1 MRMKIYE
8 NPARNTWEAICR
20 RPTADDP
27 IVRDRVESIIRRV
40 REGGDQ
46 ALRELSMEID
56 GRCPERFEVSR
67 EEIAE
72 AATRVSE
79 PVKQAIR
86 KAAENIR
93 AFHAAQMPREIRVE
107 TAPGVLCVQ
116 RPVPIRRVGLYIPGG
131 SAPLFSTV
139 LMLAIPA
146 RLAGCSE
153 VILCSPTGKDGR
165 IAPEVLFAADFCG
178 VDRIFKL
185 GGAQAIAAMALGTG
199 TLPRVDKIF
208 GPGNRY
214 VTTAK
219 QLLGGREVAIDMPAG
234 PSEVMVIA
242 DDSAR
247 ADYVAADLL
256 SQAEHG
262 PDSQVMLVCTEA
274 AFARRV
280 QDELDR
286 QIPLLGRS
294 PIALKALEGS
304 CTVVLT
310 DPDEICA
317 FADCYAPEHLIIST
331 KHPWEIADR
340 INAAGS
346 VFIGHYTPESA
357 GDYASGTNHT
367 LPTCGWARSQSGVN
381 MDSFLRKM
389 TLQEI
394 TPEGLQGLAPTL
406 VNMARAEGLQAHANA
421 VIIRTKDESK

>member
-1 MRMKIYE
+1 MKIYD
-8 NPARNTWEAICR
+8 NPARSSWESICK

-27 IVRDRVESIIRRV
+27 VVRERVEAIIDRVRT
-40 REGGDQ
+40 GGDR
-46 ALRELSMEID
+46 ALEELSMEID

-72 AATRVSE
+72 AAAMVSDE
-79 PVKQAIR
+79 VRQAIR
-86 KAAENIR
+86 NAAANIR
-93 AFHAAQMPREIRVE
+93 RFHAAQLPREIRVE

-116 RPVPIRRVGLYIPGG
+116 RPVPIRRVGLYSPGG

-146 RLAGCSE
+146 QLAGCRE
-153 VILCSPTGKDGR
+153 TVLCSPTGPDGR

-178 VDRIFKL
+178 VGRIFKL
-185 GGAQAIAAMALGTG
+185 GGAQAIAAMALGTQSV
-199 TLPRVDKIF
+199 PRVDKIF

-242 DDSAR
+242 DEGASPAF
-247 ADYVAADLL
+247 VAADLL

-274 AFARRV
+274 AFAQRV
-280 QDELDR
+280 QEELDR
-286 QIPLLGRS
+286 QIARLGRS
-294 PIALKALEGS
+294 SIATRALEGS
-304 CTVVLT
+304 CTVILKGLE
-310 DPDEICA
+310 DICD

-331 KHPWEIADR
+331 RRPWDIADR
-340 INAAGS
+340 ISAAGS
-346 VFIGHYTPESA
+346 VFVGNFTPESA

-394 TPEGLQGLAPTL
+394 SPEGLQGLAPTL
-406 VNMARAEGLQAHANA
+406 VDMALAEGLQAHANA
-421 VIIRTKDESK
+421 VIIRTKDES